1 MKIRNIFYKLPFIR
15 GILNR
20 MDTSEREI
28 QELKSALKKLD
39 KQYTVS
45 QKEIDRLKGELE
57 KSKEENSKN
66 KKEIAKNREKI
77 SENKAENAALRDLLW
92 NHKKEQDGKNREI
105 YSKCNMAVNINQLET
120 KLNWRDAQLKKF
132 INYRFFQGLN
142 KEDYPRVLREW
153 YYEYFG
159 KELNLE
165 HPVTYNEK
173 MQWIKLFDNSE
184 LRTRLADKYAVRE
197 WVEAK
202 IGGEYLIPLLGVW
215 DRFDEIDFGKLPS
228 RFVLKANHGCG
239 YNYIVRNKEE
249 MDYEDARKKF
259 TEWMAEN
266 FAYNSLELQYM
277 DIPHKIIAEEYV
289 ENGGGELNDY
299 KIFCFNGKAKYI
311 MFLAERQTHLKMA
324 FYDLDWKLLPFTY
337 SYPQYT
343 EEVPRP
349 KKLDE
354 MIQVAE
360 KLAEGFNQVRVD
372 LYYLNDDTI
381 KFGEMTMT
389 SASGRCKWNPPEY
402 DEILGELVELPIKND
417 RG

>member
-1 MKIRNIFYKLPFIR
+1 MKIRNVFYKLPFIR
-15 GILNR
+15 GILSR
-20 MDTSEREI
+20 MDQSEREI
-28 QELKSALKKLD
+28 RELRSALRKLD
-39 KQYTVS
+39 KQYA
-45 QKEIDRLKGELE
+45 EAREEANRLKGELE
-57 KSKEENSKN
+57 KYKEENARN
-66 KKEIAKNREKI
+66 KKEIIKNREQNLKTNEE
-77 SENKAENAALRDLLW
+77 SAALRDLLW
-92 NHKKEQDGKNREI
+92 SHKKVQDSKNEEI
-105 YSKCNMAVNINQLET
+105 YHKLESAVNSGQLES
-120 KLNWRDAQLKKF
+120 KLNWRDTQLKKF

-142 KEDYPRVLREW
+142 KEDYPRALREW

-159 KELNLE
+159 KDLHLD
-165 HPVTYNEK
+165 HPLTYNEK
-173 MQWIKLFDNSE
+173 MQWIKLYDNSE
-184 LRTRLADKYAVRE
+184 LKTRLADKYAVRE
-197 WVEAK
+197 WVEEK
-202 IGGEYLIPLLGVW
+202 IGSEYLIPLLGVW
-215 DRFDEIDFGKLPS
+215 NSFDEIDFSELPQ

-249 MDYEDARKKF
+249 MDKEEAKRKF

-289 ENGGGELNDY
+289 ENGDSELNDY

-311 MFLAERQTHLKMA
+311 MFLAERQIHLKMA
-324 FYDLDWKLLPFTY
+324 FYDLDWNLLPFTY

-349 KKLDE
+349 KRLDE
-354 MIQVAE
+354 MIQIAE

-402 DEILGELVELPIKND
+402 DEILGELIELPIK
-417 RG
+417 

>member
-20 MDTSEREI
+20 MDQSEREI
-28 QELKSALKKLD
+28 QELRSALRKLD
-39 KQYTVS
+39 KQYADA
-45 QKEIDRLKGELE
+45 QKEADRLKDELD
-57 KSKEENSKN
+57 KCKG
-66 KKEIAKNREKI
+66 
-77 SENKAENAALRDLLW
+77 ENAKCNAWNAELRDLLW
-92 NHKKEQDGKNREI
+92 EHKKGQDSKNEDI
-105 YSKCNMAVNINQLET
+105 YGRLNSAVNTKQLES
-120 KLNWRDAQLKKF
+120 KLNWRDAQLRKL

-159 KELNLE
+159 KDLHLE
-165 HPVTYNEK
+165 HPLTYNEK

-184 LRTRLADKYAVRE
+184 LKTRLADKYAVRE
-197 WVEAK
+197 WVEEK
-202 IGGEYLIPLLGVW
+202 IGREYLIPLLGVW
-215 DRFDEIDFGKLPS
+215 DSFDEIDFDKLPQ

-239 YNYIVRNKEE
+239 YNYIVPNKEE
-249 MDYEDARKKF
+249 MDHEEARKKF

-289 ENGGGELNDY
+289 ENGDNELNDY

-311 MFLAERQTHLKMA
+311 MFLAERQIHLKMA
-324 FYDLDWKLLPFTY
+324 FFDLDWNLLPFTY

-343 EEVPRP
+343 EKVPRP

-360 KLAEGFNQVRVD
+360 RLAEGFNQVRVD

-389 SASGRCKWNPPEY
+389 SASGRCKWDPPEY
-402 DEILGELVELPIKND
+402 DEILGELIELPIK
-417 RG
+417 